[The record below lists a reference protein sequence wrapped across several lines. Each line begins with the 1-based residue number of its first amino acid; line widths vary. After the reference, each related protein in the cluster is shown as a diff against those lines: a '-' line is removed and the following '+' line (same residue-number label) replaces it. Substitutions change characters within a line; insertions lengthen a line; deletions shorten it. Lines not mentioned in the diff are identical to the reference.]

1 MTRIASFISI
11 LLSVG
16 FLAFGFANA
25 GFVPLGVFILVVGV
39 MWIYAQWREYEWSSM
54 AGMGLAVVVA
64 ASGIMMGGTPG
75 WMFAGVL
82 CSLLAWD
89 LAGYKNRLR
98 FASKE
103 NDISAME
110 KKHLSRLG
118 ILVVVAAAIFLLV
131 SFIHLQIGLWWLIL
145 LAFVTALGLVQL
157 LWRLR

>member
-11 LLSVG
+11 LLSAG
-16 FLAFGFANA
+16 FLAFGFTNA

-39 MWIYAQWREYEWSSM
+39 VWIYAQWREYEWSSM
-54 AGMGLAVVVA
+54 PGMGLAVVAA
-64 ASGIMMGGTPG
+64 ASGIMMGVTPG

-89 LAGYKNRLR
+89 LAGYKNRLKL
-98 FASKE
+98 ASVE
-103 NDISAME
+103 NDIPSME
-110 KKHLSRLG
+110 RRHFSRLG
-118 ILVVVAAAIFLLV
+118 ILAVAAIAVFLLV

-145 LAFVTALGLVQL
+145 LAFVVALGMVQL